1 MRYYSLPLSRFELIE
16 NPMKLLRISQLAAQ
30 VFVIAWFALN
40 IAHAADPKAAAFLAD
55 GQARFDKRDYL
66 GAIIQLKNVLQI
78 DPKSVPTLV
87 LLGKS
92 LLKVGDPS
100 GAEVTFNEAL
110 LRGADRAEV
119 LPPLAQSL
127 IAQGKQRVVF
137 EHPQFGATDLPG
149 ATRAKLLLLRAGA
162 RADVGEL
169 REAMKLI
176 DAARILDPHSADS
189 WLAEVPVRIRLRQF
203 KEANDAV
210 ERATA
215 IAPNAADT
223 LYQKAAILHVA
234 GNIDAALAAYDKAI
248 NADPD
253 HMGALLARAGI
264 YIDQKRS
271 ADATRDLDELR
282 RLSETDPRASYLR
295 ALLAERDNKPA
306 EVRVALVEITE
317 LLDQIPLDYI
327 RFRPQILML
336 NGLAHFGLNE
346 PEKAKVYFEAFQKVQ
361 PDAPTAKM
369 LAQIYLRGTDQE
381 KAVDVLEK
389 YLKAQPT
396 DGQAMALLGS
406 ALMAKG
412 QTVRAANLMQ
422 KALQTKE
429 SPEFRK
435 VLGLSLMQTGQTA
448 NAIKELETA
457 FKNDP
462 RQLQAATTLIPLYFR
477 SGQSAKAIALAEK
490 LIKLQP
496 NNAGFQN
503 LLGMVRANTGNI
515 PAARAAFEQALKL
528 NPAFSQP
535 NLNLVRI
542 DIASK
547 AYDAAAS
554 RLATILKAEPKNAE
568 ALYEMATVA
577 DRKGNRADAI
587 GWLEKAYKL
596 SGPRELRWGLAL
608 SDYHLRQ
615 GNAAAALVAA
625 KDISAKEP
633 EDLSALLALA
643 RAQLANNDI
652 PALKS
657 TLNVATRI
665 GDFNPKVQVEIALMQ
680 VAAKNLPGANYSLEK
695 ALSKEPEFLPALV
708 LLTDL
713 DTRQGDLV
721 KAEKR
726 ARDIVAKHPKLAVGH
741 SLLGDIAQKRG
752 QPALAVDS
760 YRRAHGQQPS
770 ADTFIRL
777 YRALGSLDDGK
788 PAAQLAAQWL
798 KSHPKDDQ
806 SHLEVANNLARKGSY
821 AAARPIYESY
831 LRIKPEDVLAM
842 NNLAN
847 VLMRLK
853 DPEAVKVA
861 ELAVARN
868 PASAV
873 TTDTLGWALLQNG
886 QPDRALKVLKDAK
899 LRNPANLEI
908 RYHLAV
914 AFAQT
919 GFKKEAREELDLALK
934 SGQAF
939 EGTADAIALRKS
951 LN

>member
-1 MRYYSLPLSRFELIE
+1 
-16 NPMKLLRISQLAAQ
+16 MKLLRISRLVVQ
-30 VFVIAWFALN
+30 VFAFAWLALN
-40 IAHAADPKAAAFLAD
+40 VVHAADPKAAAFLAD

-78 DPKSVPTLV
+78 EPKSVPTLV

-92 LLKVGDPS
+92 LLRVSDPA

-110 LRGADRAEV
+110 LRGADRADV

-149 ATRAKLLLLRAGA
+149 TTRARLLLLRAGA
-162 RADVGEL
+162 SADVGEL
-169 REAMKLI
+169 REAQRLI

-203 KEANDAV
+203 KEASDAV

-248 NADPD
+248 KADPD

-264 YIDQKRS
+264 FIDLKRS
-271 ADATRDLDELR
+271 ADATKDLDELK
-282 RLSETDPRASYLR
+282 RLSENDPRASYLR
-295 ALLAERDNKPA
+295 ALLAERENKPA
-306 EVRVALVEITE
+306 EVRTALVEITE
-317 LLDQIPLDYI
+317 LLDQVPLDYI
-327 RFRPQILML
+327 RFRPQVLML

-346 PEKAKVYFEAFQKVQ
+346 PEKAKIYFEAFQKVQ

-369 LAQIYLRGTDQE
+369 LAQIYLRGTDHD
-381 KAVDVLEK
+381 KAVEVLEK
-389 YLKAQPT
+389 YLRAQPS

-412 QTVRAANLMQ
+412 QTVRAATLMQ
-422 KALQTKE
+422 QALQTKE

-462 RQLQAATTLIPLYFR
+462 RQVQAATTLIPLYFR
-477 SGQSAKAIALAEK
+477 SGQSTKAITLAEK
-490 LIKLQP
+490 LVKLQP
-496 NNAGFQN
+496 ANAGFQN

-528 NPAFSQP
+528 NPNFSQP

-547 AYDAAAS
+547 AYDAAVG
-554 RLATILKAEPKNAE
+554 RLATILVTEPKNAE
-568 ALYEMATVA
+568 ALYEMATVS
-577 DRKGNRADAI
+577 DRRGNRAEAI

-615 GNAAAALVAA
+615 GNAAAALAAA

-633 EDLSALLALA
+633 EDLSGLLALA

-680 VAAKNLPGANYSLEK
+680 VAAKNLPGANYSVEK

-708 LLTDL
+708 LQTDL
-713 DTRQGDLV
+713 DMRQGDV
-721 KAEKR
+721 AKAEKR
-726 ARDIVAKHPKLAVGH
+726 ARDIQIKYPKLAVGH
-741 SLLGDIAQKRG
+741 SLLGDLALKRG
-752 QPALAVDS
+752 QTAAAVES
-760 YRRAHGQQPS
+760 YRRAYATQPS
-770 ADTFIRL
+770 TETFIRL
-777 YRALGSLDDGK
+777 YRALGNQDAGK
-788 PAAQLAAQWL
+788 PATALATQWL
-798 KSHPKDDQ
+798 KAHPKDGLG
-806 SHLEVANNLARKGSY
+806 HVEVANNLARIGNF
-821 AAARPIYESY
+821 AAARVNYESY
-831 LRIKPEDVLAM
+831 LKISPNDATAL

-847 VLMRLK
+847 VLLRLK
-853 DPEAVKVA
+853 NPEAVKIA
-861 ELAVARN
+861 EQAVAKS
-868 PASAV
+868 PASAIAS
-873 TTDTLGWALLQNG
+873 DTLGWALLQNG
-886 QPDRALKVLKDAK
+886 QPDRGLKVLKEAK
-899 LRNPANLEI
+899 LRDPASLEI

-914 AFAQT
+914 AFLQT
-919 GFKKEAREELDLALK
+919 GFKQEAREELDLALK
-934 SGQAF
+934 TGQAF
-939 EGTADAIALRKS
+939 DGSAEAAALRKT